1 MNNEV
6 FLVNMKKNIVFIIIL
21 FSFLFVSCESI
32 YIDTKD
38 VICTISDPPYYKDRE
53 IVFSISG
60 QLKNED
66 TVSYM
71 FVDAYLYK
79 YNEYERSFEKIEKNI
94 VSCSMKPYRRKD
106 NHEFFLEPE
115 NQTFIHDFDETLA
128 ISITENGVYKIGI
141 ILDFAS
147 SKKRG
152 GGDRYFEFD
161 LDI

>member
-1 MNNEV
+1 
-6 FLVNMKKNIVFIIIL
+6 MKKAFLFITIL
-21 FSFLFVSCESI
+21 FSILFVSCESI

-38 VICTISDPPYYKDRE
+38 VICTISDPPYMDRE

-66 TVSYM
+66 AVSYM
-71 FVDAYLYK
+71 FVDVYLYK
-79 YNEYERSFEKIEKNI
+79 FNENENSYVTIEKNI

-106 NHEFFLEPE
+106 NHEFFLEAE
-115 NQTFIHDFDETLA
+115 NQTFIQDFDETFA
-128 ISITENGVYKIGI
+128 ISITEKGVYKIGI

-147 SKKRG
+147 SERRG
-152 GGDRYFEFD
+152 GGNRYFEFD